1 MNEQS
6 RMNVLAS
13 EPVGKLI
20 RRFAV
25 PAIIS
30 GLVSAVYNIVDQI
43 FIGHY
48 VGTLGNAATNVAFPL
63 VTICTGLT
71 LLLGVGSASNFSLC
85 LGRGNRKEA
94 AGIAGTGIAG
104 MMIAGI
110 VLSSVVLTLLPRL
123 MHAFG
128 ARDTVL
134 EYAMTYTG
142 ITAFGFP
149 FLIFATGCSM
159 LIRADGSPKF
169 AMYSILSGAFLN
181 IILDALF
188 IIHLDMGMAGAA
200 YATIIGQIL
209 SAVCVFCYLFRFKQ
223 IDLSLRDFVPKL
235 VFFKRIIALGCA
247 SCFNQL
253 AMMIVQITMNNTL
266 GYYGE
271 LSRYGRDIPL
281 ACVGIIIKVNVV
293 FIAIIVGIAQGCQPI
308 WGFNYG
314 AQNYRRVKET
324 LKKALTTVYCVSVF
338 AFLCFQLFPRQI
350 ISLFGDG
357 GKMYYEFAQRYF
369 RVFMFC
375 MFTNGAQ
382 PMATNFFSS
391 IGKATRGIL
400 ISLSR
405 QILLLLPMILIF
417 PRIWGIDGVLYA
429 GPVADGTA
437 ACIALFLMFREVR
450 RMK

>member
-13 EPVGKLI
+13 ESVGKLI

-181 IILDALF
+181 IILDN
-188 IIHLDMGMAGAA
+188 M
-200 YATIIGQIL
+200 
-209 SAVCVFCYLFRFKQ
+209 
-223 IDLSLRDFVPKL
+223 
-235 VFFKRIIALGCA
+235 
-247 SCFNQL
+247 
-253 AMMIVQITMNNTL
+253 
-266 GYYGE
+266 
-271 LSRYGRDIPL
+271 
-281 ACVGIIIKVNVV
+281 
-293 FIAIIVGIAQGCQPI
+293 
-308 WGFNYG
+308 
-314 AQNYRRVKET
+314 
-324 LKKALTTVYCVSVF
+324 
-338 AFLCFQLFPRQI
+338 
-350 ISLFGDG
+350 
-357 GKMYYEFAQRYF
+357 
-369 RVFMFC
+369 
-375 MFTNGAQ
+375 
-382 PMATNFFSS
+382 
-391 IGKATRGIL
+391 L
-400 ISLSR
+400 IS
-405 QILLLLPMILIF
+405 
-417 PRIWGIDGVLYA
+417 
-429 GPVADGTA
+429 
-437 ACIALFLMFREVR
+437 FLKLTNVFR
-450 RMK
+450 KQ